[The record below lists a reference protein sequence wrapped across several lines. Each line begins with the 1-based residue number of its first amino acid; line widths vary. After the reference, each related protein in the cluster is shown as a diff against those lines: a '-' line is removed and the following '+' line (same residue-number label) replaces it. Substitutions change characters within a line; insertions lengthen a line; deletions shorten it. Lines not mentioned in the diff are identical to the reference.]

1 MLHMSRFVAALS
13 LLLPRTAFAADGFA
27 IENPLGSDDL
37 GEILKNVTGAILDLA
52 IPVAAA
58 MYIWAGFLALT
69 AGGKA
74 ENWGKAKTIFKYTT
88 IGLVVI
94 FIGGGFVD
102 LIRSVLDLGN

>member
-1 MLHMSRFVAALS
+1 MKRLVALFAAI
-13 LLLPRTAFAADGFA
+13 LPRVTLAAESGFA

-37 GEILKNVTGAILDLA
+37 GEILKRVTGAILDLA

-74 ENWGKAKTIFKYTT
+74 ENWSKAKTVFKYTT

-102 LIRSVLDLGN
+102 LIRSILDLGN